1 MNIGLIKNTIYIIS
15 FFVFAIHCCFAGE
28 ETNRVESRFAAERQY
43 SSISESNAQLGKEV
57 ILLQSLKGKVGSA
70 KKCVDSQTYDAETG
84 ERLITILNSRFQ
96 ALKAS
101 PPNSHLR
108 QQNDSFGAFR
118 DFQQA
123 FWDSGDIFIKLSDCD
138 QSIFQNLNDSNN
150 YNQNQIDIQIIMSTQ
165 RPYTGLSR
173 DENTPLIKTS
183 DFLSNSPTNLNR
195 SDIQNSTFLAIE
207 DELKNLSK
215 DFYAK
220 PFNDLK
226 KQKSDYLSILL
237 QRIESEISTRQTQI
251 KANEEKLANLDKAL
265 AEKQTSQN
273 ALDQSLVYSIWGMI
287 AALTVLFISLR
298 FFPEAIALR
307 MIQDRSVVEVMSM
320 AFILLTI
327 IILGTGDRIGKE
339 ALGTLLGTIAGYIF
353 GRKMGESSPNRNN
366 DDEAHPRSTTP
377 APLSKTRLP
386 KKR

>member
-1 MNIGLIKNTIYIIS
+1 MNLRLIQNTICLIT
-15 FFVFAIHCCFAGE
+15 VFTFSTYPCFAGE
-28 ETNRVESRFAAERQY
+28 EANRVESRFAAERQY

-57 ILLQSLKGKVGSA
+57 ILLQSLKTKVESA
-70 KKCVDSQTYDAETG
+70 KKCVDSQIYDSEAG
-84 ERLITILNSRFQ
+84 ERLIKTLNGRFQ

-123 FWDSGDIFIKLSDCD
+123 FWDAGDIFIKLSDCD
-138 QSIFQNLNDSNN
+138 QSLYQNLNESNN
-150 YNQNQIDIQIIMSTQ
+150 YNQNQIDTQIIMSTQ
-165 RPYTGLSR
+165 RPYSRLSR
-173 DENTPLIKTS
+173 EESAPLSKTS
-183 DFLSNSPTNLNR
+183 DFLNNSPNNLSR

-215 DFYAK
+215 DFYSK
-220 PFNDLK
+220 PFNELK
-226 KQKSDYLSILL
+226 KQKSDYLAILL
-237 QRIESEISTRQTQI
+237 QRVESEISNRQTQI
-251 KANEEKLANLDKAL
+251 KANDEKLANLDKAL

-353 GRKMGESSPNRNN
+353 GRKMGESSPNKNN
-366 DDEAHPRSTTP
+366 DDEAPPRSTTP

-386 KKR
+386 KQR